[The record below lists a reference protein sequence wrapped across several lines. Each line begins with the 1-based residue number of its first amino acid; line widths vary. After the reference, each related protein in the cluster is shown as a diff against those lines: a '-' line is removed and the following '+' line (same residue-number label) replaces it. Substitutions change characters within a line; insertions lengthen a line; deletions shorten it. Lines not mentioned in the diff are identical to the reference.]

1 MKLKR
6 FTVVE
11 PICSSK
17 TLFPLLTVG
26 GGVRVHPA
34 PLCTCRVCFT
44 SVVQNGITARVFR
57 FPQSSNSFNCIHS
70 TCSRTPAWTHT
81 AFPWRCNTYVCV
93 CMCASVWV
101 RACTA
106 HAPPDRD
113 VCVGC
118 HFPVTRQRTA
128 LPRSAHLCA
137 RACINTCVCV
147 RRCASVDSVP
157 LFVRAQAFRTVRP
170 VNTNNDC
177 AALKR
182 N

>member
-1 MKLKR
+1 MCEFTQRR
-6 FTVVE
+6 FVRAV
-11 PICSSK
+11 
-17 TLFPLLTVG
+17 FVLL
-26 GGVRVHPA
+26 A
-34 PLCTCRVCFT
+34 LCK
-44 SVVQNGITARVFR
+44 SGITARVFR

-70 TCSRTPAWTHT
+70 TCSRTPARTHT
-81 AFPWRCNTYVCV
+81 AFPRWCNTRVCK
-93 CMCASVWV
+93 CV
-101 RACTA
+101 RTRAL
-106 HAPPDRD
+106 PDRD

-128 LPRSAHLCA
+128 FPPSAHLCA

-170 VNTNNDC
+170 VNTNNER

-182 N
+182 H